1 MKYYFKILLHFNLR
15 KEGINMAKCEKC
27 GVEVPTE
34 DLYEAHG
41 LKVCEVCELKSAS
54 SSSPS
59 TPCGG
64 EK

>member
-1 MKYYFKILLHFNLR
+1 
-15 KEGINMAKCEKC
+15 MAKCEKC

-41 LKVCEVCELKSAS
+41 LKVCEVCKQKSAS

-59 TPCGG
+59 KPCGG